1 MKVLR
6 FLALAGMLTMIFPLA
21 SLASENSAK
30 AQKKNVAVADQVVLA
45 GRTLK
50 PGQYKV
56 EWQGNGPMVN
66 VSFLQSGKTV
76 LTDPAKVTQLS
87 AKAPYDAVVENT
99 RQNGTKT
106 INEIEWNNQREA
118 LVFGSQSHSAQAHH
132 THKRAS

>member
-30 AQKKNVAVADQVVLA
+30 AEKKNVSVADQVVLA
-45 GRTLK
+45 GKTLK

-56 EWQGNGPMVN
+56 EWQGNGPMVK

-76 LTDPAKVTQLS
+76 LTAPAKVTQL
-87 AKAPYDAVVENT
+87 ATKAPYDAVVENT
-99 RQNGTKT
+99 RKNGTKT
-106 INEIEWNNQREA
+106 ISEIEWNNQREA
-118 LVFGSQSHSAQAHH
+118 LMFGSQAHPARAHH
-132 THKRAS
+132 TQKRAS